1 MMVNTHQYF
10 LKRLR
15 RANNMKNVD
24 LLIIGGGSAGMAAA
38 IQAKKEG
45 IDDILIVERDEHLG
59 GILNQCIHNGFGL
72 TEFKE
77 ELTGPEYLSRFVDQV
92 EELKIPYMVNS
103 MVIDMTK
110 DKVVT
115 ISNKD
120 KGVLIY
126 KARAIVMATGCYERG
141 AGAIQIPGD
150 RCAGIITA
158 GTAQK
163 YLNIHG
169 YLCGKRVVILGSG
182 DIGLIMARRL
192 TLEGAKVI
200 CVSEIM
206 PYSNGL
212 NRNIA
217 QCLNDYNIPLYLSR
231 SVSKVIGKDRLE
243 KVILSAVDEKMQF
256 IPGTEMEI
264 ECDTLI
270 LSVGLIPYISLLD
283 YIDCPTSSTKG
294 AKVNEHMET
303 MIEGIFSCG
312 NCLHVHDVVD
322 FVTDEGRLA
331 GHGAA
336 QYLKGELARGKK
348 ILVTPKDGISYIVP
362 QEINQDNKEDVTFKF
377 RVRKPVKDVNLIIES
392 NGQLISKIFKPVL
405 IPSEMVMVKLSKDKL
420 IDIKEEIT
428 MRLEAR

>member
-1 MMVNTHQYF
+1 MRTI
-10 LKRLR
+10 
-15 RANNMKNVD
+15 D
-24 LLIIGGGSAGMAAA
+24 LVVIGGGSAGMAAA

-45 IDDILIVERDEHLG
+45 IDDILILEKDDTLG

-77 ELTGPEYLSRFVDQV
+77 ELTGPEYLDRFVKQV
-92 EELKIPYMVNS
+92 KELNIPYLLNA
-103 MVIDMTK
+103 MVIDITK
-110 DKVVT
+110 DKQVT
-115 ISNKD
+115 YTSKET
-120 KGVLIY
+120 GVQKIQ
-126 KARAIVMATGCYERG
+126 ARSIVMATGCYERG

-150 RCAGIITA
+150 RCAGIMTA

-169 YLCGKRVVILGSG
+169 YLVGKRIVILGSG

-217 QCLNDYNIPLYLSR
+217 QCLNDYDIPLYLSR

-270 LSVGLIPYISLLD
+270 LSVGLIPYISLLN

-294 AKVNEHMET
+294 AVVNEHMET
-303 MIEGIFSCG
+303 EYEGIFSCG

-336 QYLKGELARGKK
+336 EYLQGILPKGKK
-348 ILVTPKDGISYIVP
+348 IKVVPGNGIGYVVP
-362 QEINQDNKEDVTFKF
+362 QEINVENSEDVTFKF
-377 RVRKPVKDVNLIIES
+377 RVRRPVKDVNLIIES
-392 NGQLISKIFKPVL
+392 NGQMIAKMVKPVL
-405 IPSEMVMVKLSKDKL
+405 IPSEMVMVKLSAEKL
-420 IDIKEEIT
+420 KDIKDEVSL
-428 MRLEAR
+428 RLEDR

>member
-1 MMVNTHQYF
+1 MEII
-10 LKRLR
+10 
-15 RANNMKNVD
+15 D
-24 LLIIGGGSAGMAAA
+24 LVIIGGGSAGMAAA

-45 IDDILIVERDEHLG
+45 IDNILILEKDEVLG

-77 ELTGPEYLSRFVDQV
+77 ELTGPEYLNRFVKQV
-92 EELKIPYMVNS
+92 EELGIPYKLNS
-103 MVIDMTK
+103 QVIDITK
-110 DKVVT
+110 DKIVT
-115 ISNKD
+115 YSNKD
-120 KGVLIY
+120 DGVI
-126 KARAIVMATGCYERG
+126 KIQAKAIVMATGCYERS
-141 AGAIQIPGD
+141 AGSIQLPGD
-150 RCAGIITA
+150 RCSGIMTA
-158 GTAQK
+158 GSAQK

-169 YLCGKRVVILGSG
+169 YMCGKRIVILGSG

-200 CVSEIM
+200 CVSELM

-231 SVSKVIGKDRLE
+231 SVSKVIGKGRLE
-243 KVILSAVDEKMQF
+243 KVILSSVDDKLHF

-270 LSVGLIPYISLLD
+270 LSVGLVPYVSLLD
-283 YIDCPTSSTKG
+283 YIKCPISKTKG
-294 AKVNEHMET
+294 AVVDEHMET
-303 MIEGIFSCG
+303 MIDGIFSCG

-336 QYLKGELARGKK
+336 LYLKESHYEKEY
-348 ILVTPKDGISYIVP
+348 INVIPKDGVNYVVP
-362 QEINQDNKEDVTFKF
+362 ECVNKANTEDINLKF
-377 RVRKPVKDVNLIIES
+377 RVAKPVKDVFVVIEN
-392 NGQLISKIFKPVL
+392 NGEVIQKTFKPVL
-405 IPSEMVMVKLSKDKL
+405 IPSEMVMIKLAMNKIKNLNEDIL
-420 IDIKEEIT
+420 I
-428 MRLEAR
+428 RLENRG

>member
-1 MMVNTHQYF
+1 M
-10 LKRLR
+10 R
-15 RANNMKNVD
+15 NVD
-24 LLIIGGGSAGMAAA
+24 LVIIGGGSAGMAAA
-38 IQAKKEG
+38 IQARKEG
-45 IDDILIVERDEHLG
+45 VQDILIIEKDASLG

-77 ELTGPEYLSRFVDQV
+77 ELTGPEYLSRFAEQV
-92 EELKIPYMVNS
+92 EQMHIPYLLNT
-103 MVIDMTK
+103 MVIDMTE
-110 DKVVT
+110 DKIVT
-115 ISNKD
+115 LSNKN
-120 KGVLIY
+120 GVEQIQ
-126 KARAIVMATGCYERG
+126 AHAIIMATGCYERG

-163 YLNIHG
+163 YLNIYG
-169 YLCGKRVVILGSG
+169 YMVGKKVVILGSG

-217 QCLNDYNIPLYLSR
+217 QCLNDYDIPLYLSR
-231 SVSKVIGKDRLE
+231 SVSKVEVRDGRLA
-243 KVILSAVDEKMQF
+243 KVTLSSVDEKFNF

-270 LSVGLIPYISLLD
+270 LSVGLIPYISLLN
-283 YIDCPTSSTKG
+283 YINCPLSSTKG
-294 AKVNEHMET
+294 AKVNEYMET
-303 MIEGIFSCG
+303 MIDGIFTCG

-336 QYLKGELARGKK
+336 LYLSNKLPKGED
-348 ILVTPKDGISYIVP
+348 IVVTPKDGISYVVP
-362 QEINQDNKEDVTFKF
+362 QVISSDIKEDITFKF
-377 RVRKPVKDVNLIIES
+377 RVKKPVKDVFLIIES
-392 NGQLISKIFKPVL
+392 NNKVITKVVKPVL
-405 IPSEMVMVKLSKDKL
+405 IPSEMVMVKISKDRL
-420 IDIKEEIT
+420 TDLSNEIT
-428 MRLEAR
+428 LRLEDR

>member
-1 MMVNTHQYF
+1 MRNI
-10 LKRLR
+10 
-15 RANNMKNVD
+15 D
-24 LLIIGGGSAGMAAA
+24 LLVIGGGSAGMAAA

-45 IDDILIVERDEHLG
+45 IDDILIVEKDDNLG

-77 ELTGPEYLSRFVDQV
+77 ELTGPEYLSRFVEQV
-92 EELKIPYMVNS
+92 KELGIPYVTNT

-110 DKVVT
+110 DKLVT
-115 ISNKD
+115 LSNKD
-120 KGVLIY
+120 HGVEIV
-126 KARAIVMATGCYERG
+126 KAKAIVMATGCYERG

-169 YLCGKRVVILGSG
+169 YLCGKRIVILGSG

-217 QCLNDYNIPLYLSR
+217 QCLNDYDIPLYLSR

-243 KVILSAVDEKMQF
+243 KVVLSAVDEKMQF

-336 QYLKGELARGKK
+336 QYLKG
-348 ILVTPKDGISYIVP
+348 ILPSGETIMVTPKDGISYVVP
-362 QEINQDNKEDVTFKF
+362 QQINKNNEEDVTFKF
-377 RVRKPVKDVNLIIES
+377 RVRKPVKDVYLIIES
-392 NGQLISKIFKPVL
+392 NGELVAKMIKPVL

-420 IDIKEEIT
+420 SLLKGEVT
-428 MRLEAR
+428 LRLEER

>member
-1 MMVNTHQYF
+1 
-10 LKRLR
+10 
-15 RANNMKNVD
+15 MKIID
-24 LLIIGGGSAGMAAA
+24 LVIVGGGSAGMAAA
-38 IQAKKEG
+38 IQARKEG
-45 IDDILIVERDEHLG
+45 IDNILILEKEAVLG

-77 ELTGPEYLSRFVDQV
+77 ELAGPEYLARFVDQV
-92 EELKIPYMVNS
+92 KELNIPYKVNTMVTS
-103 MVIDMTK
+103 LSK
-110 DKVVT
+110 DKEITYVNNIDGEVT
-115 ISNKD
+115 I
-120 KGVLIY
+120 
-126 KARAIVMATGCYERG
+126 KAKAIVMATGCYERAG
-141 AGAIQIPGD
+141 GAIQLPGD
-150 RCAGIITA
+150 RCAGIMTA

-169 YLCGKRVVILGSG
+169 LMVGKRIVILGSG

-200 CVSEIM
+200 CVSEIQ

-217 QCLNDYNIPLYLSR
+217 QCLIDFGIPLYLSR

-243 KVILSAVDEKMQF
+243 KVVLSAVDEQMNF

-270 LSVGLIPYISLLD
+270 LSIGLIPYIELLEK
-283 YIDCPTSSTKG
+283 INCPTSSTKG
-294 AKVNEHMET
+294 AIVNSLMESE
-303 MIEGIFSCG
+303 IPGIFACG

-336 QYLKGELARGKK
+336 LYIKEQLKETNKIKVKAGNNINYVVPQYLNN
-348 ILVTPKDGISYIVP
+348 D
-362 QEINQDNKEDVTFKF
+362 QDEDVTFKF
-377 RVRKPVKDVNLIIES
+377 RVKKPLLNQRLVIKSYDEILYKIVKPVI
-392 NGQLISKIFKPVL
+392 
-405 IPSEMVMVKLSKDKL
+405 IPSEMVMIKLPHDKL
-420 IDIKEEIT
+420 APAKDELELYLEDI
-428 MRLEAR
+428 

>member
-1 MMVNTHQYF
+1 
-10 LKRLR
+10 
-15 RANNMKNVD
+15 MKHVD
-24 LLIIGGGSAGMAAA
+24 LLIVGGGSAGMAAA

-45 IDDILIVERDEHLG
+45 IDDILIVEKDEHLG

-77 ELTGPEYLSRFVDQV
+77 ELTGPEYLARFVDQV
-92 EELKIPYMVNS
+92 EELHIPYMTNA

-110 DKVVT
+110 DKIVT
-115 ISNKD
+115 ISSKEH
-120 KGVLIY
+120 GVVEY
-126 KARAIVMATGCYERG
+126 QAKAIVMATGCYERG

-169 YLCGKRVVILGSG
+169 YLCGKRIVILGSG

-243 KVILSAVDEKMQF
+243 KVVLSAVDERMQF

-270 LSVGLIPYISLLD
+270 LSVGLVPYISLLG
-283 YIDCPTSSTKG
+283 YLDCPISSTKG
-294 AKVNEHMET
+294 PKVNEHMET
-303 MIEGIFSCG
+303 EIDGIFSCG

-336 QYLKGELARGKK
+336 LYLKEQMKEGEK
-348 ILVTPKDGISYIVP
+348 IHVLPKDGISYVVP
-362 QEINQDNKEDVTFKF
+362 QTINKENSEDVTFKF
-377 RVRKPVKDVNLIIES
+377 RVRKPVKDQYIIIES
-392 NGQLISKIFKPVL
+392 GDQVIQKIFKPAL
-405 IPSEMVMVKLSKDKL
+405 IPSEMVMVKVAHDKL
-420 IDIKEEIT
+420 ANIDKEVSL
-428 MRLEAR
+428 RLEDR